1 MKKKMIK
8 TSPYLCALLAGL
20 TLAQPLTTAYA
31 VVIPVESV
39 VKTKYSKEIKEVFT
53 KMEEILVELEGV
65 EDIYTVGQN
74 EEYLGKVKELLT
86 YYFKLHE
93 LDEEGEFVVGRKD
106 GDLLDVLFAR
116 TVNILYEIPMG
127 SGHPIIEEFATQL
140 RDSYFEHRYLP
151 YKHLLKTLIRSNPD
165 GQLTDLFTKYD
176 IQLDV
181 FGSLPPDYEYNPD
194 AIPEINSP
202 GITLPDFSIQES
214 TSETMKEEWKEEYA
228 DKGVNIDLG
237 SASSSSNKPQVYASK
252 PANRVTYDISYKV
265 VGKKCLKTKTK
276 IVNGKKQSTNSEVI
290 PDNIAYNYCPTSYF
304 ADLYGGFQDDE
315 LIANSS
321 QTHTLKYIYNEGKE
335 REVSFLIEGENIS
348 YNQLISILDMIVK
361 EQGGKIA
368 YDKEKTLYVLDG
380 KPLVVYQYEGDKSLE
395 EVNKLIEKYVPLQF
409 SISKEG

>member
-181 FGSLPPDYEYNPD
+181 FGSQKENVINWCLWLP
-194 AIPEINSP
+194 
-202 GITLPDFSIQES
+202 
-214 TSETMKEEWKEEYA
+214 
-228 DKGVNIDLG
+228 
-237 SASSSSNKPQVYASK
+237 AS
-252 PANRVTYDISYKV
+252 
-265 VGKKCLKTKTK
+265 
-276 IVNGKKQSTNSEVI
+276 
-290 PDNIAYNYCPTSYF
+290 
-304 ADLYGGFQDDE
+304 
-315 LIANSS
+315 
-321 QTHTLKYIYNEGKE
+321 
-335 REVSFLIEGENIS
+335 
-348 YNQLISILDMIVK
+348 
-361 EQGGKIA
+361 
-368 YDKEKTLYVLDG
+368 
-380 KPLVVYQYEGDKSLE
+380 
-395 EVNKLIEKYVPLQF
+395 
-409 SISKEG
+409 